1 LASSDFEDAQESTVL
16 AIVKEEVLNIREVE
30 LFDAV
35 IRWAKRQCAQNEL
48 EINGSNLRQVIIY
61 IIHLELFTV
70 KFIFNYF
77 RN

>member
-1 LASSDFEDAQESTVL
+1 LASSDFEDANESTVL
-16 AIVKEEVLNIREVE
+16 VFVKEESLNIRELE

-35 IRWAKRQCAQNEL
+35 IRWAKRQCAQNEI

-61 IIHLELFTV
+61 IIHPELFSH
-70 KFIFNYF
+70 KFIFKYF